1 VSNPYL
7 MVKSYHANNS
17 HFEDESCYSE
27 IMAYSLDLLLCT
39 NLVPPAVGSYLP
51 SEIFP
56 EFVRDSFLQCAAP
69 PYSASIQTR
78 WEGVEQH
85 LWWKLHAA
93 FIDNTNEFEN
103 FAEYVIFSYVANCA
117 KSQHTHYNIGNRLVM
132 IDNDR
137 CFMPEDAFSRPG
149 IPEAHFAR
157 LAQISDLIFNSS
169 CKILRSAERL
179 LFRIAALH
187 ARGGLSAAFREVAKR
202 DDLSDQILKDP
213 RRLQEMDNRVNQLFS
228 HLFSCYNQSSSLSN
242 SASGS
247 NATIVDEPAV
257 SHPTRPSL
265 STGAEPADVAFG
277 NEVRLTIFIKLYY
290 FKIEIRCISSMYCC
304 ILWQFCSKVVLDA
317 RFYMA
322 YVLWCRA
329 WAKRKQ
335 GMLECCFHL

>member
-1 VSNPYL
+1 
-7 MVKSYHANNS
+7 M
-17 HFEDESCYSE
+17 
-27 IMAYSLDLLLCT
+27 
-39 NLVPPAVGSYLP
+39 
-51 SEIFP
+51 
-56 EFVRDSFLQCAAP
+56 
-69 PYSASIQTR
+69 
-78 WEGVEQH
+78 
-85 LWWKLHAA
+85 
-93 FIDNTNEFEN
+93 
-103 FAEYVIFSYVANCA
+103 IFSYVANCA

-157 LAQISDLIFNSS
+157 LAQISDLIFNSG

-228 HLFSCYNQSSSLSN
+228 HIFSCYNKSSSLSN

-247 NATIVDEPAV
+247 NADPAV

-265 STGAEPADVAFG
+265 STGAEPAGVAFG
-277 NEVRLTIFIKLYY
+277 NEVRLTIFQGSAKLE
-290 FKIEIRCISSMYCC
+290 FK
-304 ILWQFCSKVVLDA
+304 FTK
-317 RFYMA
+317 
-322 YVLWCRA
+322 
-329 WAKRKQ
+329 K
-335 GMLECCFHL
+335 